1 MSEFYPD
8 NHERVEAFDRGR
20 ALEQIID
27 SYLGDDKEYLLEEHD
42 LEDRIGAVYG
52 MLLELGEDPDIVLT
66 EAGVL
71 EKEENDDEV

>member
-1 MSEFYPD
+1 MSEFYSDDP
-8 NHERVEAFDRGR
+8 ERSKEFERGR

-27 SYLGDDKEYLLEEHD
+27 NYLGDDKEYLMEEHD

-52 MLLELGEDPDIVLT
+52 MLLELGEDPDVVLT